1 MYLFPKKSRAGEDI
15 YHDLKAMGSGA
26 KMKVVVL
33 GAGVIGVTSA
43 WYLAKAGHEVT
54 VIDRQPAAALETSF
68 ANAGEISP
76 GYSSPWAAPGIP
88 TKALK
93 WMFMEHAPLIIQPR
107 PDWAKLSWMA
117 RMLMN
122 CTAEAY
128 AVNKSRMVR
137 LAEYSRDCLMELR
150 AETGISYDER
160 TKGTLQLFRTEKQV
174 AAAEKDIAVLKA
186 DGVPFEVLDA
196 EACVAAE
203 PGLAAARD
211 KIAGGLRLPGDET
224 GDCFKFTQGLARMAE
239 EAGVTFR
246 LGVSIDR
253 LEADIGR
260 ITAVRTSEGRVTA
273 DAFVVA
279 LGSYSPALVREFG
292 ISLPVY
298 PVKGY
303 SITTPI
309 VDESRAPVSTVMDE
323 THKIAITR
331 LGDRIRVGGMAEIAG
346 FDFSLNPKRQATL
359 THSVEDLF
367 GGAGDQSR
375 ASFWCG
381 LRPMTPDGTP
391 IIGRS
396 PLSNLFL
403 NTGHGTLGWTMAA
416 GSGRVLADI
425 VSGRRAGIES
435 EDLGYARY
443 LRSGR
448 KGRALG
454 AGVAVPA

>member
-1 MYLFPKKSRAGEDI
+1 
-15 YHDLKAMGSGA
+15 
-26 KMKVVVL
+26 MKVVVL
-33 GAGVIGVTSA
+33 GAGVIGVSSA
-43 WYLAKAGHEVT
+43 WYLARAGHEVT

-88 TKALK
+88 MKALK
-93 WMFMEHAPLIIQPR
+93 WMFMEHAPLIIQPK

-137 LAEYSRDCLMELR
+137 LAEYSRDCLIDLR
-150 AETGISYDER
+150 SETGISYDER
-160 TKGTLQLFRTEKQV
+160 TQGTLQLFRSGKQV

-196 EACVAAE
+196 DACVAAE
-203 PGLAAARD
+203 PGLAAARH
-211 KIAGGLRLPGDET
+211 KITGGLRLPGDET
-224 GDCFKFTQGLARMAE
+224 GDCFKFTQSLSRMAE
-239 EAGVTFR
+239 GLGVTFR
-246 LGVSIDR
+246 YGVAIDR
-253 LEADIGR
+253 LEAEAGR
-260 ITAVRTSEGRVTA
+260 ITAVHTSEGRITA

-279 LGSYSPALVREFG
+279 LGSYSPMLVKEFG
-292 ISLPVY
+292 IKLPVY

-303 SITTPI
+303 SITVPI
-309 VDESRAPVSTVMDE
+309 VDATRAPMSTVMDE

-346 FDFSLNPKRQATL
+346 FDTSLKAKRQATL

-375 ASFWCG
+375 AAFWSG

-391 IIGRS
+391 IVGRS
-396 PLSNLFL
+396 PIVNLFL

-425 VSGRRAGIES
+425 VSGRRAEIEAA
-435 EDLGYARY
+435 DLGYARY
-443 LRSGR
+443 LREGR
-448 KGRALG
+448 KGRQPQVGLP
-454 AGVAVPA
+454 VPA

>member
-1 MYLFPKKSRAGEDI
+1 
-15 YHDLKAMGSGA
+15 
-26 KMKVVVL
+26 MKVVVL

-88 TKALK
+88 MKALK

-122 CTAEAY
+122 CTSDAY

-137 LAEYSRDCLMELR
+137 LAEYSRDCLIELR

-160 TKGTLQLFRTEKQV
+160 TQGTLQLFRTEKQV
-174 AAAEKDIAVLKA
+174 TAAEKDIAVLKA

-196 EACVAAE
+196 DACVAAE

-211 KIAGGLRLPGDET
+211 RIAGGLRLPGDET
-224 GDCFKFTQGLARMAE
+224 GDCFKFTQSLADMAR
-239 EAGVTFR
+239 ALGVTFR
-246 LGVSIDR
+246 HGVAIDR
-253 LEADIGR
+253 LEASMGR
-260 ITAVRTSEGRVTA
+260 ITAVHTSEGRVTA

-279 LGSYSPALVREFG
+279 LGSYSPMLIRDFG
-292 ISLPVY
+292 IKLPVY

-303 SITTPI
+303 SITVPI
-309 VDESRAPVSTVMDE
+309 VDETRAPVSTVMDE

-346 FDFSLNPKRQATL
+346 FDMTLSQKRQATL

-367 GGAGDQSR
+367 GGAGDQSQAR
-375 ASFWCG
+375 FWCG

-391 IIGRS
+391 IVGRS
-396 PLSNLFL
+396 PIQNLFL

-425 VSGRRAGIES
+425 VSGRRAEIEAA
-435 EDLGYARY
+435 DLGYARY
-443 LRSGR
+443 LRDGR
-448 KGRALG
+448 KGRTSQ
-454 AGVAVPA
+454 AGLPVPA

>member
-1 MYLFPKKSRAGEDI
+1 
-15 YHDLKAMGSGA
+15 
-26 KMKVVVL
+26 MKVVVL

-88 TKALK
+88 LKALK

-122 CTAEAY
+122 CTSEAY

-137 LAEYSRDCLMELR
+137 LAEYSRDCLIELR

-160 TKGTLQLFRTEKQV
+160 TQGTLQLFRNDKQV

-186 DGVPFEVLDA
+186 DGVPFEVLDPK
-196 EACVAAE
+196 ACVAAE
-203 PGLAAARD
+203 PGLAASKD

-224 GDCFKFTQGLARMAE
+224 GDCFKFTQGLAAMAK
-239 EAGVTFR
+239 ALGVTFR
-246 LGVSIDR
+246 YGVGIDR
-253 LEADIGR
+253 LEAEAGR
-260 ITAVRTSEGRVTA
+260 ITAVHTSEGRLTA
-273 DAFVVA
+273 DSFVVA
-279 LGSYSPALVREFG
+279 LGSYSPMLVKDFG
-292 ISLPVY
+292 IKLPVY

-303 SITTPI
+303 SITVPI
-309 VDESRAPVSTVMDE
+309 VDETCAPVSTVMDE

-346 FDFSLNPKRQATL
+346 FDRSLSPKRQATL

-367 GGAGDQSR
+367 GGAGDQTR
-375 ASFWCG
+375 AQFWCG
-381 LRPMTPDGTP
+381 FRPMTPDGTP
-391 IIGRS
+391 IVGRS
-396 PLSNLFL
+396 PIANLFL

-416 GSGRVLADI
+416 GSARVLADI
-425 VSGRRAGIES
+425 VSGHRTGIEAQ
-435 EDLGYARY
+435 DLGYARY
-443 LRSGR
+443 LREGR
-448 KGRALG
+448 KRSAVK
-454 AGVAVPA
+454 AGLPVPA